1 VVTRFGA
8 VVEPRILP
16 GLHFALPWPID
27 RIFKLKVRQ
36 LRRLV
41 IGGELPDRVLGRTQP
56 LASQFITGDKNVIN
70 MLVVV
75 QYAVGN
81 PADFLFRT
89 SDPAKVIDA
98 AVESELSR
106 RSAHIHVDG
115 ILTTEKIGVQNDV
128 RTAAQT
134 KVDEYRIGAVLS
146 SVNIDNVTP
155 PAEAADAF
163 RDVASARADAIRI
176 VNEAQGY
183 ANDLLPRARGEA
195 AQLRASAEGYK
206 ESKVNRAA
214 GDAARFAQ
222 VAAEY
227 DKAPEVTSKRA
238 YVEAMEVILPTIRKL
253 IVDPN
258 EHLDLTII
266 RRSDG
271 TANPKK

>member
-1 VVTRFGA
+1 
-8 VVEPRILP
+8 
-16 GLHFALPWPID
+16 
-27 RIFKLKVRQ
+27 
-36 LRRLV
+36 
-41 IGGELPDRVLGRTQP
+41 
-56 LASQFITGDKNVIN
+56 
-70 MLVVV
+70 M
-75 QYAVGN
+75 
-81 PADFLFRT
+81 
-89 SDPAKVIDA
+89 
-98 AVESELSR
+98 
-106 RSAHIHVDG
+106 
-115 ILTTEKIGVQNDV
+115 
-128 RTAAQT
+128 
-134 KVDEYRIGAVLS
+134 
-146 SVNIDNVTP
+146 
-155 PAEAADAF
+155 
-163 RDVASARADAIRI
+163 
-176 VNEAQGY
+176 NEAQGY